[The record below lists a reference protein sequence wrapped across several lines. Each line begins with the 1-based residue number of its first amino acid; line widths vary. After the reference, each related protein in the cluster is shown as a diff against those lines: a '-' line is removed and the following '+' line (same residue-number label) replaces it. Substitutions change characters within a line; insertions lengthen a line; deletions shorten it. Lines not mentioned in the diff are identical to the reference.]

1 MNTGKYDIDW
11 FVKKLQEDEEQ
22 NPYVKAWFD
31 WWHDYVQDLKY
42 ITYHRRRTL
51 DTRFYLQDVRPV
63 K

>member
-22 NPYVKAWFD
+22 NPYVKK
-31 WWHDYVQDLKY
+31 HGLIGGDYVQDLKY
-42 ITYHRRRTL
+42 ITYHRGEPLIHGSTYRML
-51 DTRFYLQDVRPV
+51 EPV